1 MMFVDRADAGRQ
13 LARRLLPLRGTDAVV
28 VALPRGGVPVA
39 AEVARELRAPL
50 DVIVVRKLGVPFQP
64 ECGFGAIGEGGA
76 TVIDDGV
83 VRQAR
88 LTRQAIAGAE
98 ARERPR
104 LDRRLAQLRAGL
116 PPVPLAGRV
125 AVVVDDGIA
134 TGSTARAACLVA
146 RARGASRVIVAV
158 PVGAAEATASL
169 RHDADEVIC
178 LHTPAPFV
186 AIGDWYEDFSQVA
199 DAEVAG
205 LLGQAVTCPQSRDAA
220 PDPTEITVDA
230 GGVLLPGSLVIPPD
244 ADGLVVFVHGS
255 GSSRHSPRNQSVAAG
270 LNRAGFGTL
279 LVDLLTPDEE
289 LSRANVFNVALLA
302 TRLAAIT
309 RWLRDQPGTAAVP
322 LGYFGASTGTAAAL
336 AAATATPRLPV
347 TAIVSRGGRPDL
359 VGGQLAM
366 VRIPTLLIVGGAD
379 TMVLDLNQRA
389 QTQLKCESRLAV
401 VPGATHLFPE
411 SGALSQVT
419 DLAADWF
426 GRHLARTG
434 TIAAAA

>member
-1 MMFVDRADAGRQ
+1 MLFVDRADAGRQ
-13 LARRLLPLRGTDAVV
+13 LARRLLYLRGADAVV

-39 AEVARELRAPL
+39 AEVARGLRAPL

-76 TVIDDGV
+76 TVIDDDV

-88 LTRQAIAGAE
+88 LTRQAIVGME
-98 ARERPR
+98 ARERAR
-104 LDRRLAQLRAGL
+104 LDRRVAQLRGGR
-116 PPVPLAGRV
+116 PPVPLAGRI

-158 PVGAAEATASL
+158 PVGAAEAIASL

-178 LHTPAPFV
+178 LHSPAPFV
-186 AIGDWYEDFSQVA
+186 AIGDWYQDFSQVA
-199 DAEVAG
+199 DAEVTG
-205 LLGQAVTCPQSRDAA
+205 LLGQAVTCPESRDAA
-220 PDPTEITVDA
+220 PDPTEVTVDA
-230 GGVLLPGSLVIPPD
+230 GGVPLPGSLVIPPD
-244 ADGLVVFVHGS
+244 AGGLVVFVHGS
-255 GSSRHSPRNQSVAAG
+255 GSGRHSPRNQFVAAG
-270 LNRAGFGTL
+270 LNRAGLGTL

-302 TRLAAIT
+302 ARLAAIT
-309 RWLRDQPGTAAVP
+309 RWLRDQPGIAAVP
-322 LGYFGASTGTAAAL
+322 LGYFGADTGTAAAL

-347 TAIVSRGGRPDL
+347 TAIVSRSGRPDL
-359 VGGQLAM
+359 VGGRLAM

-434 TIAAAA
+434 AIAAAA